1 MNVLGV
7 EFSSNKLNY
16 VLLACDG
23 GQFQVSQSNRLE
35 LSDTRSRES
44 LRAFQNAVAV
54 LINGTKPNIIGIKD
68 KPESGQMRAGAA
80 ALKMEGI
87 LLAAA
92 PCDVEFVSGKRIN
105 ACDEGTGLKAYHQPA
120 FKAALATFRKQA
132 G

>member
-7 EFSSNKLNY
+7 EFDAKKLNY
-16 VLLACDG
+16 VLLVGDAG
-23 GQFQVSQSNRLE
+23 EFAVAQSNRLE
-35 LSDTRSRES
+35 ITETRTRES
-44 LRAFQNAVAV
+44 LRAFQNAVTTLLNV
-54 LINGTKPNIIGIKD
+54 TKPDVIAIKD

-92 PCDVEFVSGKRIN
+92 ACEVEFVSGKRIN
-105 ACDEGTGLKAYHQPA
+105 ACETGEGLKAYHQPA
-120 FKAALATFRKQA
+120 YKAAMASVRKQV